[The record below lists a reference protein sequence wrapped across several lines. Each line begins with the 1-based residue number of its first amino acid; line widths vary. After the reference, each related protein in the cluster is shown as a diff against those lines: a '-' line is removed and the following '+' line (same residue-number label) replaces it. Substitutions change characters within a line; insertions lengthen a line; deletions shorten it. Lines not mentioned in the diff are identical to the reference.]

1 MTPSKLHYLSRS
13 LLASAL
19 VLGLCACG
27 NQDGKKSASQVAA
40 TVGSDEITILQVNHV
55 LSRTKTA
62 GASPEAL
69 QKTNRDI
76 LEKLIEQQ
84 LAVGQAV
91 EAKLDRTPDVITQ
104 LEASRREIL
113 ARAYMQKIA
122 GAVPK
127 ASAEEAQ
134 KYFADHPQLF
144 SERRIYNVQEIS
156 VAAAPGVAD
165 QLRAFAAANKPIE
178 VSASWLKSQG
188 IKYAGGSATRA
199 AEQLPLAHLPQVHAL
214 KDGQSLVIESPQ
226 NITLLRVASSK
237 SSPVTREFALPRIEQ
252 FLNVPRVS
260 EAMASKMKQLRAE
273 AKITYVGEYANA
285 AETGASATTAAAP
298 AAAGV
303 APAGQPVTEQDK
315 TNAIFDK
322 GAAGLK

>member
-1 MTPSKLHYLSRS
+1 MKPSHFNYFSRT

-19 VLGLCACG
+19 VLGLSACG

-40 TVGSDEITILQVNHV
+40 KVGSDEITILQVNHV
-55 LSRTKTA
+55 LSRTNTA

-69 QKTNRDI
+69 QKISRDI

-84 LAVGQAV
+84 IAVKQA
-91 EAKLDRTPDVITQ
+91 EESKLDRAPDVITQ

-122 GAVPK
+122 AAVPK
-127 ASAEEAQ
+127 ASIDEAK
-134 KYFADHPQLF
+134 KYYADHPQLF
-144 SERRIYNVQEIS
+144 SERRIYDVQEIS

-178 VSASWLKSQG
+178 VSAAWLKENG
-188 IKYAGGSATRA
+188 IKYAGGSAKRA

-237 SSPVTREFALPRIEQ
+237 SSPVTQEFALPRIEQ
-252 FLNVPRVS
+252 FLNVPRTS
-260 EAMASKMKQLRAE
+260 EAMASKMKQLRQE
-273 AKITYVGEYANA
+273 SKITYMGEYAIA
-285 AETGASATTAAAP
+285 GATGTTTTPTAPPVASVVEAT
-298 AAAGV
+298 
-303 APAGQPVTEQDK
+303 GQPGQTQDK
-315 TNAIFDK
+315 VNSVFDK